1 MRLFLR
7 KFFRIFFI
15 LWGLIGIGAS
25 VAILFCM
32 GYILLLFHGWGEGKD
47 REVFGGDF
55 KNVAFMFESGGIDK
69 SNFDSVEYRYDSVR
83 AFNGDGISVYTVKTK
98 NLDAEKL
105 DKNLWFA
112 LKDRPP
118 IIAEAVDFLKSVKN
132 APDINFDREN
142 IYIAPLFI
150 RKYEYVT
157 DATLL
162 VYDASD
168 GRIYY
173 LDCNT

>member
-15 LWGLIGIGAS
+15 LWGLLGVGAA

-32 GYILLLFHGWGEGKD
+32 GYILLFFHGWGEGKD
-47 REVFGGDF
+47 RESFGGDF
-55 KNVAFMFESGGIDK
+55 EDVAFMFESGGIDK
-69 SNFDSVEYRYDSVR
+69 SNFESVEYRYDSMR
-83 AFNGDGISVYTVKTK
+83 GFNGDGISVYTVKTK
-98 NLDAEKL
+98 NLDAAKL
-105 DKNLWFA
+105 NKNLWFA

-118 IIAEAVDFLKSVKN
+118 IIAEAMNFLKSVEKV
-132 APDINFDREN
+132 PDINFDRESV
-142 IYIAPLFI
+142 YIAPLFI
-150 RKYEYVT
+150 RKYEYIS

-162 VYDASD
+162 VYDASN

-173 LDCNT
+173 LDLNT